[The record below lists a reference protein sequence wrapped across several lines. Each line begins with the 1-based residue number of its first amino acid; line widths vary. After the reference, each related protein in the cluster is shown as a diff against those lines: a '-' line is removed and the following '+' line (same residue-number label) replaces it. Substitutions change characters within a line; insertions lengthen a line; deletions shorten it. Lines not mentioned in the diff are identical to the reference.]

1 MKPEFKN
8 LNPIEQEIAEYL
20 YTYCDGINHAISNE
34 AISHKFGIDKRQ
46 IRSIITNLIVIHE
59 LPIGCSSTG
68 RTGIYW
74 CITEED
80 YEIAH
85 RELILRIKQLSKR
98 AKGLRTGW
106 NRFKED
112 KLEQLSFGEIK

>member
-20 YTYCDGINHAISNE
+20 YDYCDGINHAISNE
-34 AISHKFGIDKRQ
+34 ALSYKFGIDKRQ
-46 IRSIITNLIVIHE
+46 IRNIITNLIINYK
-59 LPIGCSSTG
+59 LPIGSSSTG
-68 RTGIYW
+68 LTGIYW

-85 RELILRIKQLSKR
+85 RELISRAKQLSKR

-106 NRFKED
+106 NRYKED
-112 KLEQLSFGEIK
+112 RLEQLSFGEIR